1 MSNFVDNFKV
11 LDLPTHGVRLPEF
24 HVENRYKHKF
34 QLSESINNFEF
45 LKGVCEHGLKV
56 NNFVG
61 QKAYEDRLKYELE
74 TIKDLGFTDYILLVW
89 DVINF
94 CNENKIPV
102 GRGRGSA
109 AGSLALFLSGVTKID
124 PIKYNLYFER
134 FISKT
139 RAKKQVVDGITYLD
153 GSLMVDVDVDVC
165 YYRRPEVLKYL
176 ETKFKNKTAKS
187 LPLTRSA
194 ASWLSKNAERLS
206 ALNLSRK

>member
-102 GRGRGSA
+102 GRGRGA
-109 AGSLALFLSGVTKID
+109 
-124 PIKYNLYFER
+124 R
-134 FISKT
+134 
-139 RAKKQVVDGITYLD
+139 
-153 GSLMVDVDVDVC
+153 
-165 YYRRPEVLKYL
+165 L
-176 ETKFKNKTAKS
+176 EA
-187 LPLTRSA
+187 
-194 ASWLSKNAERLS
+194 
-206 ALNLSRK
+206 